1 MQLAAI
7 ELENK
12 VDKLEQQVRDAI
24 VSRTTAHFG
33 EHRILKSAFNRFDRD
48 ASGCVDRGEF
58 MKALEYLGLH
68 TAENGLPG
76 SGGLPSEVVHG
87 LFDRYDTSGDG
98 QVDYNEF
105 CAAIV
110 KDVPQDV
117 GLHKML

>member
-1 MQLAAI
+1 M
-7 ELENK
+7 
-12 VDKLEQQVRDAI
+12 VR
-24 VSRTTAHFG
+24 
-33 EHRILKSAFNRFDRD
+33 
-48 ASGCVDRGEF
+48 DRGEF
-58 MKALEYLGLH
+58 MKALSLWSA